1 MVRPNKASGR
11 WRRAGIR
18 LLALIVIAAVSAAG
32 WTAFHRTR
40 PVQLALGG
48 RPIDAPEQVL
58 HIAEQ
63 RTAEVVTAR
72 HGVRSDRSRCYFMTG
87 ARSLTG
93 RVSVIRELAC
103 GPLLFVDGDTVRPYL
118 TFDLNVSTTA
128 NGRATLSVDGA
139 PTSTQISGEQD
150 GRNLVRPDGLQP
162 PVGTGGLQAPA
173 PPAAVNDVL
182 TKATSLGSGLQDAP
196 ASAVMI
202 GRSSGAQL
210 TQYGFVDR
218 YGSGDRARSAPPGRR
233 LLAFA
238 VTPVAGETGDS
249 EPRLS
254 IRIGDNERGPLVN
267 TSDFV
272 VTAVPTGA
280 TKVDLV
286 LTDSG
291 VKQSI
296 SLLTGVPGGDNPAV
310 DARVNRAVPLTVS
323 QSVTVSVK
331 GPTGNAGITSGKI
344 TLTGLSLS
352 YWAADGSHAR
362 RPDRALLHVM
372 ATVRLTGDPY
382 GYGAETGLIT
392 LTVGSGTRLTARNA
406 AANQTNQ
413 IDNVI
418 DVPAAITSG
427 TISYSGTVAT
437 SKGTITVVTPVN
449 LPFTI
454 PSG

>member
-1 MVRPNKASGR
+1 MVRPNKARGR
-11 WRRAGIR
+11 WRCAGIR
-18 LLALIVIAAVSAAG
+18 SLALVVVVMLSAAG
-32 WTAFHRTR
+32 WTAFQRAR
-40 PVQLALGG
+40 PQQLTFGD
-48 RPIDAPEQVL
+48 RPIKDPDQVL
-58 HIAEQ
+58 AKAERRFIALTASKHGN
-63 RTAEVVTAR
+63 RT
-72 HGVRSDRSRCYFMTG
+72 DQSRCYFITA
-87 ARSLTG
+87 ARFLSG
-93 RVSVIRELAC
+93 PVPVISQLAC
-103 GPLLFVDGDTVRPYL
+103 GPVLFVDGDSPRPYL
-118 TFDLNVSTTA
+118 TFDFTSQASA
-128 NGRATLSVDGA
+128 NSQAELLVNPEPA
-139 PTSTQISGEQD
+139 ANQISSTD
-150 GRNLVRPDGLQP
+150 LGRRLIRADGLQP
-162 PVGTGGLQAPA
+162 TPGNGGLQVPGP
-173 PPAAVNDVL
+173 PPAVGDLL
-182 TKATSLGSGLQDAP
+182 TKTSNLGSGLQKAP

-210 TQYGFVDR
+210 TEYGFVAR

-238 VTPVAGETGDS
+238 VTSVAGEAGDS

-267 TSDFV
+267 TADFV

-296 SLLTGVPGGDNPAV
+296 SLLTGVPDGDNPAV
-310 DARVNRAVPLTVS
+310 GARVNRAVPLTVS

-352 YWAADGSHAR
+352 YWAADGSHASQ
-362 RPDRALLHVM
+362 PDRALLHVM
-372 ATVRLTGDPY
+372 ATVRLTGDPLE
-382 GYGAETGLIT
+382 YGAETGLIS
-392 LTVGSGTRLTARNA
+392 LTVGSGTRLKARNA

-418 DVPAAITSG
+418 DVPSSITSG

-454 PSG
+454 PFG